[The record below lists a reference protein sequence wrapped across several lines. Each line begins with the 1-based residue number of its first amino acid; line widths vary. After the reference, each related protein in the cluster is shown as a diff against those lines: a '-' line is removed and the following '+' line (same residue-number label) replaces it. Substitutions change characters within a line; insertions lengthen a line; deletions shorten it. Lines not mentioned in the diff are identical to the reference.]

1 MKISEHISCTG
12 FPCSDVVTGAYTLP
26 PADINPTNFSM
37 ILISEAPPLDRG
49 DYFYTEGNPFY
60 LQTTLQAFNAAGFP
74 AHSMKDLLDR
84 GIYVT
89 TAIKCGKKGYSVS
102 SKTVDTCSYLLEK
115 ELSLFTH
122 MRVLL
127 LMGDVA
133 IKAMNYIGKR
143 QEGEKV
149 IPAGSTYKIRHNE
162 FFYEGIRVFPS
173 YLQTG
178 KNFLIEKSKR
188 TMVAEDLK
196 TALSLCIDR

>member
-1 MKISEHISCTG
+1 MKMDEYISCTD
-12 FPCSDVVTGAYTLP
+12 FPCSDAVTDAYTVP
-26 PADINPTNFSM
+26 PPDINPADFSM

-49 DYFYTEGNPFY
+49 EYFYTPGNPFY

-84 GIYVT
+84 GIYIT
-89 TAIKCGKKGYSVS
+89 TAIKCGKTGYSVS
-102 SKTVDTCSYLLEK
+102 AKTIDTCSYLLEK
-115 ELSLFTH
+115 ELGLFSH
-122 MRVLL
+122 LKALL

-143 QEGEKV
+143 QTGERV
-149 IPAGSTYKIRHNE
+149 IPPGSTYKIRHNE

-196 TALSLCIDR
+196 AALSLCK